1 MAKIL
6 YLETAVDECSAALS
20 DGPKLI
26 GEAVSL
32 RPYDHAARL
41 TLLIE
46 SCLSQASLVADE
58 LDAVAVSAGPG
69 SYTGL
74 RIGFST
80 AKGLCFALDKP
91 LIVADTLLAW
101 ASLALSRSP
110 GADRVIPMID
120 ARRMEVYASVFGAQ
134 LNILSPAE
142 AVILSDQSF
151 EAHIGRAKRILVC
164 GNGAVKWDG
173 GRSRQE
179 IIRSD
184 VPLRAS
190 GMIAEA
196 WEKYS
201 RGDFAEINF
210 AGPKYLK
217 SPNIT
222 TPKRPFLL

>member
-1 MAKIL
+1 MARIL
-6 YLETAVDECSAALS
+6 HLETAIDECSAALS
-20 DGPKLI
+20 DGPRLV

-46 SCLSQASLVADE
+46 SCLSQARLTAAD
-58 LDAVAVSAGPG
+58 LDAICISMGPG

-91 LIVADTLLAW
+91 LIVVDTLRAW
-101 ASLALSRSP
+101 AGLALSQSP
-110 GADRVIPMID
+110 GADRIIPMID
-120 ARRMEVYASVFGAQ
+120 ARRMEVYASVFGAR
-134 LNILSPAE
+134 LDLLSPAE
-142 AVILSDQSF
+142 AVVLSDHSF
-151 EAHIGRAKRILVC
+151 EDHIGQDHRVLVC
-164 GNGAVKWDG
+164 GNGAAKWDG
-173 GRSRQE
+173 GLHKQNVV
-179 IIRSD
+179 RSD

-190 GMIAEA
+190 GLIAEA
-196 WEKYS
+196 WEKYG